1 LSAPNPF
8 PLPRG
13 QVDAVFLDRDGTI
26 NAKAPEGCYITSPRA
41 LRLLPGAGAAVR
53 RLNDARVPVLVVTN
67 QRGVALGRMTL
78 EQVAQ
83 VNDALQLRLSRI
95 GAMVDGFYV
104 CPHQAGACACR
115 KPLPG
120 LLLQASRDFPE
131 RRLPNCVIIGDS
143 EVDVEAGLAAGCA
156 AIRLGPPGTASIAG
170 VLCPDLAAAVDVLLQ
185 FAATEAPT
193 SLRGA
198 PPSSLVT

>member
-1 LSAPNPF
+1 LSAPTPF
-8 PLPRG
+8 PLPPG

-67 QRGVALGRMTL
+67 QRGVALGEMTM
-78 EQVAQ
+78 EQVAR

-95 GAMVDGFYV
+95 GARVDGFYV

-131 RRLPNCVIIGDS
+131 RRLPNCVMIGDS
-143 EVDVEAGLAAGCA
+143 EADVEAGLAAGCA
-156 AIRLGPPGTASIAG
+156 AIRLGPPGTASIAR
-170 VLCPDLAAAVDVLLQ
+170 VLCPDLAAAVDVLLHLG
-185 FAATEAPT
+185 ATEAPT
-193 SLRGA
+193 S
-198 PPSSLVT
+198 SSRFLHT